1 MAADSPQPHPM
12 IPVLL
17 IALIVCGI
25 PLILKAGLLIRLHL
39 EDKENEK
46 ETAHVYN
53 GAIITEGEVE

>member
-1 MAADSPQPHPM
+1 MGFR
-12 IPVLL
+12 L
-17 IALIVCGI
+17 ICKREVFM
-25 PLILKAGLLIRLHL
+25 KAGLLIRLHL